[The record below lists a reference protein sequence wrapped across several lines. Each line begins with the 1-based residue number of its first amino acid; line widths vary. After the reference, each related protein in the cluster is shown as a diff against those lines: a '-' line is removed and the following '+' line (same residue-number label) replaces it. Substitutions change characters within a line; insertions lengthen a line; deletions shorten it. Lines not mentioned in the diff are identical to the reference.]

1 MFQNEEEQKNALTC
15 HNNACA
21 KIFHKPLKAL
31 NLQVAS
37 AGPYDACPYCL
48 TEINR
53 DEVTTVS
60 NAPISVEV
68 DEKMSLENQ
77 VHVPQQSIGCSYHL
91 GYLSERDSKDQIP
104 DECIICKEIV
114 ECMLRK
120 MKD

>member
-15 HNNACA
+15 PNNTCA
-21 KIFHKPLKAL
+21 KIFLKPLKAL

-53 DEVTTVS
+53 DEMTAVSDEPTV
-60 NAPISVEV
+60 AEV
-68 DEKMSLENQ
+68 DKTLGNQ
-77 VHVPQQSIGCSYHL
+77 VQIPQQQSTSCSYHM

-120 MKD
+120 MKE